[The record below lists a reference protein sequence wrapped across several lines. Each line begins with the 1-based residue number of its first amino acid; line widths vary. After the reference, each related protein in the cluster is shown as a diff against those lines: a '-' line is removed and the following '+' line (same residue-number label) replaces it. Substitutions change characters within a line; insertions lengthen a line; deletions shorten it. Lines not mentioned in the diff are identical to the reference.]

1 MHEIQRRSV
10 RPAPWGRKRYF
21 APLPV
26 LSVLLLATVV
36 ANPGIL
42 RTDFLI
48 YQDSGLSIVARI
60 SQVVHLSSPTGTVV
74 GTMTITN
81 THTFGISVSALGA
94 TLVSITGSPI
104 SLTISTPPGR
114 LPINVAAGATMTVP
128 FNGPL
133 SGDLTTLTAG
143 QEFSV
148 QPSISWVEVYAS
160 GTAGPFTYTLAK
172 TCTIPSTIVAFPSG
186 GQWIAICS

>member
-1 MHEIQRRSV
+1 MREIQRGSV

-36 ANPGIL
+36 ANPDIL

-104 SLTISTPPGR
+104 SLTISTPPARPDR
-114 LPINVAAGATMTVP
+114 LLTRSRKRARFPPRLSPSLRAGNGSQSVP
-128 FNGPL
+128 
-133 SGDLTTLTAG
+133 
-143 QEFSV
+143 E
-148 QPSISWVEVYAS
+148 AS
-160 GTAGPFTYTLAK
+160 SPHR
-172 TCTIPSTIVAFPSG
+172 SS
-186 GQWIAICS
+186 SES